1 MSAVISNQGRKQ
13 QAYQALKAQ
22 VCIPF
27 MDAFNVSIVLKKDK
41 DCGGVDKNIVTMMT
55 KLYINKR

>member
-22 VCIPF
+22 ACIPF
-27 MDAFNVSIVLKKDK
+27 TDAFNVSIVLKK
-41 DCGGVDKNIVTMMT
+41 
-55 KLYINKR
+55 R